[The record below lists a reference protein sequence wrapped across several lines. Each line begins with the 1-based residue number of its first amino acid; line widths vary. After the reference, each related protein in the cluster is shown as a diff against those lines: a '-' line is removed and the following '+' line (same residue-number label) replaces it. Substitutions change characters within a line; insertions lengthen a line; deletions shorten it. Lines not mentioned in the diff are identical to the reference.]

1 MQKHY
6 WIFKTEPSTYSIDD
20 LQKEKTT
27 EWYGIRNYQAR
38 NMIRDDIGVGDTVLV
53 YHSNTKEIGI
63 VGLARVVSEA
73 YPDTEQF
80 AKQSPYFD
88 QKSKSKTP
96 AWLARDIAFVSKFPK
111 TLLLADLRTHK
122 KLANMRLLQKGNRLS
137 ITPVTQEEFDYI
149 LTLAKK

>member
-1 MQKHY
+1 MKKY
-6 WIFKTEPSTYSIDD
+6 WLFKTEPSTYSIDD
-20 LQKEKTT
+20 LVKEKTT
-27 EWYGIRNYQAR
+27 EWWGIRNYQVR
-38 NMIRDDIGVGDTVLV
+38 NMIRDDMRVGNAILF
-53 YHSNTKEIGI
+53 YHSNNKETGI

-73 YPDTEQF
+73 YPDTQQF
-80 AKQSPYFD
+80 VKQSPYFD
-88 QKSKSKTP
+88 QKSKRETP
-96 AWLARDIAFVSKFPK
+96 AWLARDIAFASKFPK